1 MYRKVRNV
9 AMTLAAL
16 LASGCA
22 APLHLTDGTY
32 TNSQGAGTLI
42 VSGERIE
49 VRLPTRGTQTPSGYG
64 SYGYTLYPDGRVQL
78 FGSSNSS
85 YYLHLVFDYEWRWT
99 GSAFEIKDRHDGT
112 IVTFVPAP

>member
-1 MYRKVRNV
+1 MPLEVRNV
-9 AMTLAAL
+9 AMTIAAL

-32 TNSQGAGTLI
+32 TNAQGGGTLT
-42 VSGERIE
+42 VSGDRVE
-49 VRLPTRGTQTPSGYG
+49 VRIPARDAPMPYGFGT
-64 SYGYTLYPDGRVQL
+64 YGYTLYPDGRVQL
-78 FGSSNSS
+78 YGSSNSS

-112 IVTFVPAP
+112 IVTFMPAP